1 MIRLRLWL
9 GWRLGF
15 CVGIGC
21 DYVFCLVRVWLLWI
35 CSGVSVWFVG
45 FGVGMIA
52 VVFDL
57 VAFGLGGVCFWVG
70 GLAVLLVVYCMLCC
84 SLLCGFC
91 GGLAAFVA
99 VWGYSGCESG
109 WA

>member
-1 MIRLRLWL
+1 MVAVDMFW
-9 GWRLGF
+9 G
-15 CVGIGC
+15 
-21 DYVFCLVRVWLLWI
+21 FCLVCWI
-35 CSGVSVWFVG
+35 WCGRDCC
-45 FGVGMIA
+45 

-91 GGLAAFVA
+91 GGLAAFVV
-99 VWGYSGCESG
+99 VWSYSGCESG
-109 WA
+109 WV